1 MLETLILTILI
12 YLFLSR
18 NKKPR
23 KPRTLDGELKQLI
36 QESSNT
42 TAISS
47 EIKCFLLDVIGDASN
62 QSQDFSDVRLAQAER
77 ILDRAGPAAFYWM
90 TEISAQLSILA
101 AAQINGL
108 DTNVNVELGK
118 TATPEE
124 ISGFCKGKI
133 AGFKVPKNVIFIKDA
148 EMPRSA
154 AGKILH
160 RILREQ
166 HGKWS
171 DHA

>member
-1 MLETLILTILI
+1 MFETLVLTILI

-36 QESSNT
+36 EEANYT
-42 TAISS
+42 TSVSS

-62 QSQDFSDVRLAQAER
+62 QSEDFSDVRLKQAER

-90 TEISAQLSILA
+90 TEIAAQLSILT

-108 DTNVNVELGK
+108 DTNVNVELGES
-118 TATPEE
+118 ATPEAVVD
-124 ISGFCKGKI
+124 IVVKI
-133 AGFKVPKNVIFIKDA
+133 G
-148 EMPRSA
+148 
-154 AGKILH
+154 
-160 RILREQ
+160 
-166 HGKWS
+166 
-171 DHA
+171 

>member
-1 MLETLILTILI
+1 MFETLILTILI

-18 NKKPR
+18 KKKPR

-36 QESSNT
+36 QESSNI

-108 DTNVNVELGK
+108 DTNVNVELGAS
-118 TATPEE
+118 ATPEAVVD
-124 ISGFCKGKI
+124 IVV
-133 AGFKVPKNVIFIKDA
+133 KV
-148 EMPRSA
+148 
-154 AGKILH
+154 GL
-160 RILREQ
+160 
-166 HGKWS
+166 
-171 DHA
+171 